1 MDNLNTHG
9 PGSLYEVFNPEEAK
23 RIWDKFEFVYTPKHE
38 SWLNMAEIELR
49 VLMGQCR
56 KRRIA
61 DMETIAREAKA
72 WQESRNNK
80 KAKIKWRFTDQNARI
95 KLKRLYPTISN

>member
-1 MDNLNTHG
+1 
-9 PGSLYEVFNPEEAK
+9 
-23 RIWDKFEFVYTPKHE
+23 
-38 SWLNMAEIELR
+38 
-49 VLMGQCR
+49 MGQCL

-80 KAKIKWRFTDQNARI
+80 KAKINWRVTDQNVRI